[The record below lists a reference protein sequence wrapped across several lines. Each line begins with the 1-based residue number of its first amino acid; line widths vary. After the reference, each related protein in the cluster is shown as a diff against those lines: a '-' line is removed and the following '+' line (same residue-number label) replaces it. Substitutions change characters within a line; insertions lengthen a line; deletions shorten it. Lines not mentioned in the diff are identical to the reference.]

1 MNEHTFSYQGSLDLP
16 APGQPAPH
24 HESVGRLLFRNFITT
39 VVPALLIALFIHLFL
54 AQATRVFG
62 ESMEPNLHSQQ
73 RLVVEKITYRFRNP
87 DRGEVV
93 VLHDPTGTQD
103 LIIKRVIGLPGE
115 QITFSNG
122 SVYVNGRPIDEPYL
136 DAVTQSS
143 SRTWVVPEDSVFV
156 MGDNRRASRDSRS
169 FGPVSQ
175 EEIIGRAVFRYWP
188 LNSLGVL
195 N

>member
-1 MNEHTFSYQGSLDLP
+1 MDQHTFTYRGSLDLP
-16 APGQPAPH
+16 APRDPAPQ
-24 HESVGRLLFRNFITT
+24 HESVARLLFRNFIST
-39 VVPALLIALFIHLFL
+39 VIPALLIALFIHLFL

-93 VLHDPTGTQD
+93 VLHDPTGSQD

-122 SVYVNGRPIDEPYL
+122 SVYVNGQPIDEPYL

-188 LNSLGVL
+188 LNDLGVL